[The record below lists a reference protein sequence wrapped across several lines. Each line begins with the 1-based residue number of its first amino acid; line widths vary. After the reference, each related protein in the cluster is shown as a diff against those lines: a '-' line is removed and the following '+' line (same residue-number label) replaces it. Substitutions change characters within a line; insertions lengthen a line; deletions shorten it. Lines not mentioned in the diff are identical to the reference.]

1 MNSVLVGKSI
11 VFIPRQPTVL
21 LLANTST
28 FTTFRRRSDEDL
40 FLLKECSL
48 KYGYKLRFFCH

>member
-11 VFIPRQPTVL
+11 VFIPWQPTAL
-21 LLANTST
+21 LLAYTST
-28 FTTFRRRSDEDL
+28 FTTFRRRSDDDL

-48 KYGYKLRFFCH
+48 KYGYKLRIFCH